1 MVGFTFG
8 GGLDV
13 ALTRNVFLRAEYE
26 YVQFAPIANL
36 VVDVNTVRGGLGI
49 KF

>member
-1 MVGFTFG
+1 
-8 GGLDV
+8 
-13 ALTRNVFLRAEYE
+13 
-26 YVQFAPIANL
+26 VQFAPIANL